1 MYTTL
6 LSTKIRADTIS
17 IEKAALETLAYSDI
31 FEYPLRI
38 EEIHRYLSV
47 RATLPD
53 LQDAID
59 RQPELIGCLEDYY
72 FLRDRQDLVPTRKRR
87 ESLSQPA
94 LRRALQ
100 IGRILGR
107 LPFIRMVALTGS
119 LALLNSEA
127 SADLD
132 YMLVAARGRVWMAR
146 AFALLLGRLTRLDG
160 YTLCPNLIISERSL
174 AWRQRD
180 VYTAREIC
188 QMIPIA
194 GMSTYNSLRRV
205 NDWTNDYL
213 PNAVDVPPLTAGS
226 EGTNLLVQHLG
237 EMALRGSLGDRIEAW
252 EMNRKI
258 RRFTQQAGFGIE
270 TQFDAEVCQGNFL
283 HHGAHTRQALQ
294 DRLAEFGLEPPKELL
309 SAETQAPSSAS
320 GERQAIRKSFKS

>member
-1 MYTTL
+1 
-6 LSTKIRADTIS
+6 
-17 IEKAALETLAYSDI
+17 
-31 FEYPLRI
+31 
-38 EEIHRYLSV
+38 
-47 RATLPD
+47 
-53 LQDAID
+53 
-59 RQPELIGCLEDYY
+59 
-72 FLRDRQDLVPTRKRR
+72 
-87 ESLSQPA
+87 
-94 LRRALQ
+94 
-100 IGRILGR
+100 
-107 LPFIRMVALTGS
+107 
-119 LALLNSEA
+119 
-127 SADLD
+127 
-132 YMLVAARGRVWMAR
+132 MLVAARGRVWMAR

-160 YTLCPNLIISERSL
+160 YTLCPQSNHLGALPCL
-174 AWRQRD
+174 AAARHF
-180 VYTAREIC
+180 YTAREIC

-258 RRFTQQAGFGIE
+258 RRFTQRAGFRNE

-309 SAETQAPSSAS
+309 SAETQAPSSAW
-320 GERQAIRKSFKS
+320 GERKAIRKSFKS